1 MAKPILHEWKAEGLR
16 IVVINTYDLYR
27 CMEAI
32 AAECAAK
39 KDVKKSLL
47 LRKVYPLVFAAAAE
61 MESYRTNYLDR
72 KAAAEMLV
80 EEVQEMI
87 EWEKKVRNED

>member
-27 CMEAI
+27 RMAAI
-32 AAECAAK
+32 ATECAAK

-47 LRKVYPLVFAAAAE
+47 LRKVYPLVFAAAG